1 MSASEGA
8 DYFWQNN
15 PESNMEYTG
24 SILLCNVNLN
34 QQSNFQLTSIQVL
47 AIEEPYKAIYA
58 SLIIPPK

>member
-47 AIEEPYKAIYA
+47 TLEEPIK
-58 SLIIPPK
+58 